1 MYLVDLE
8 QKCVHLVQVS
18 GKVNEKRN
26 CIDKGQKNVGFR
38 ESKIRQKVAF
48 DIEGFMEMS
57 YFCAE

>member
-26 CIDKGQKNVGFR
+26 CIDKGQKNVDFR
-38 ESKIRQKVAF
+38 EAKIRQKVAF
-48 DIEGFMEMS
+48 DIEGFMEKS